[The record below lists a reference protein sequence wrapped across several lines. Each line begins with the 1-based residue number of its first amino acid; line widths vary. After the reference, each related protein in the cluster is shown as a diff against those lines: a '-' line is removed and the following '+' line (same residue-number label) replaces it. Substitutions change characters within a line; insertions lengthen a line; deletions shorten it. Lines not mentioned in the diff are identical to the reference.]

1 MPFASPNSNVW
12 IYQFHCWYDLKKF
25 KALWPLTTCAIQI
38 CVQQFVNQD
47 VKSLTILH
55 SAFCCR
61 WNYIFQP
68 EMYRLDV
75 QRSFIQLQL
84 STQEKNLTSPPHPL
98 TPPATT
104 ITKTNSFLPDSNYS
118 SSERK
123 PQVLRQQ
130 PIYSHAPKKGENN
143 CAGSQY

>member
-1 MPFASPNSNVW
+1 MCKFINFIADMIWKNSKHSDHWRLVQFKFVSNNLLIRTLSLLQFYILPFVAGGTIFSNLKCIVW
-12 IYQFHCWYDLKKF
+12 MYNVHLYNFNYQLKK
-25 KALWPLTTCAIQI
+25 
-38 CVQQFVNQD
+38 
-47 VKSLTILH
+47 
-55 SAFCCR
+55 
-61 WNYIFQP
+61 
-68 EMYRLDV
+68 
-75 QRSFIQLQL
+75 
-84 STQEKNLTSPPHPL
+84 KNLTSPPHPL

-123 PQVLRQQ
+123 PQVLQQQ